1 MQKKIWI
8 AEDTSFPV
16 FIASCT
22 LFSVTQGLNCRRDV
36 FSSVPCSLNPR
47 WYRPARA
54 QGDCPHPTYTFSLG
68 LSRSQGAQQS
78 QHMESAP
85 GLRVQLDLWCLRL
98 NFLTW
103 DFDTCHSDFCQKL
116 TVFPG
121 VSCCNF
127 IFSMCTS
134 GQTKPW
140 QSWQCSVCLEPPW
153 PAGRSLCS

>member
-1 MQKKIWI
+1 MQKKGI
-8 AEDTSFPV
+8 AEDKNSPV
-16 FIASCT
+16 FVASCT
-22 LFSVTQGLNCRRDV
+22 LCSVTESLNWRRDA
-36 FSSVPCSLNPR
+36 FSSVPCSPHPQ

-54 QGDCPHPTYTFSLG
+54 QGDCPHPTYILSLG

-78 QHMESAP
+78 WQMESAP

-116 TVFPG
+116 TAFPG

-127 IFSMCTS
+127 IFSMCST

-140 QSWQCSVCLEPPW
+140 QSWQCPVCLEPPW
-153 PAGRSLCS
+153 PADHSLCS